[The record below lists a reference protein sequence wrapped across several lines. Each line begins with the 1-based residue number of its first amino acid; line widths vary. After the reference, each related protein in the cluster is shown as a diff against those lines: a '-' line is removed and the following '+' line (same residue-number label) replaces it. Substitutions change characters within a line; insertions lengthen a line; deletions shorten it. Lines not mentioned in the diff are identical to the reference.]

1 MAVQEYTYEHWLQM
15 SVKVQMAVCVKV
27 VGAPHLLLEQN
38 LITTVN
44 QDIMALVTLLQS
56 CTPVIL
62 SRCDLT
68 MLPVVLVIILCR
80 SHVN

>member
-27 VGAPHLLLEQN
+27 VGAPHLLLEP
-38 LITTVN
+38 ITIVN
-44 QDIMALVTLLQS
+44 QDIMVMLNVLQS

>member
-1 MAVQEYTYEHWLQM
+1 MAVHEYTYGHWLQM

-27 VGAPHLLLEQN
+27 VGAPHLLLEQ
-38 LITTVN
+38 ITTVN

-62 SRCDLT
+62 SRCDLA